1 MSDAEALHESDSPTA
16 PAPLSGPTY
25 ALSPAPVWYGVLAV
39 IVCGLIEAR
48 YLNRGISLLDEGW
61 AMYAAMQLHMGGTLY
76 RDIFWVFPPAHVF
89 TAWLGYAISPDG
101 ILFTRTL
108 YGCWTVA
115 LCLSCFQLGRR
126 IMPSRFALLGALLLA
141 FAAPRTHTMQ
151 LLFGYRYL
159 VLAMLA
165 LLAFHYR
172 LRTGDSRWM
181 LVAGVMAGIAVSFR
195 LTPGFAVSVG
205 IGFGV
210 MLATRDWRRWLGDW
224 VRFGAGI
231 SIVMLPVLAWFA
243 YSVGLAQFAQE
254 VVVHPLEMLQALPL
268 PTLFF
273 PRHWDRILIGRAFYR
288 FEFRLY
294 SALYLMYG
302 VALLITWLR
311 CFRAGRPFPHA
322 FLGSLV
328 IFGAVFYIRSHG
340 RADEA
345 HLDSTIPPI
354 CILLAHASSTMFAR
368 LRSLPGLAARKF
380 RHAAT
385 AFCGVVLCGWILLL
399 SSDQKLINAYNGF
412 ERIDGLADAIYIS
425 PDEATMIA
433 RLTQTIASE
442 SQPGD
447 VILDLSP
454 SPFLYVLAQRRGP
467 GYRDTVIP
475 GTFYDADD
483 EEAFVKRLEA
493 TPPKL
498 AIWPH
503 KIFDDMQERSLS
515 TVAPRL
521 VDWVRQN
528 YEPVMR
534 QERFSLLKYV
544 GSD

>member
-1 MSDAEALHESDSPTA
+1 MSDAETSHESESSTA
-16 PAPLSGPTY
+16 PVPRFGATH
-25 ALSPAPVWYGVLAV
+25 ALSPAPLGYGVLVV

-76 RDIFWVFPPAHVF
+76 SDIFWVFPPAHVF
-89 TAWLGYAISPDG
+89 TAWLGYAIAPGG
-101 ILFTRTL
+101 ILFTRSL
-108 YGCWTVA
+108 YGVWTVA

-181 LVAGVMAGIAVSFR
+181 LAAGVMAGIAVCFR

-210 MLATRDWRRWLGDW
+210 MLATRDWRRWFGDW
-224 VRFGAGI
+224 ARFGAGI
-231 SIVMLPVLAWFA
+231 SIVVVPVLAWFSN
-243 YSVGLAQFAQE
+243 SVGLSQFVQE

-273 PRHWDRILIGRAFYR
+273 PRHWDRILIGRAFLR

-294 SALYLMYG
+294 SGLYFIYAA
-302 VALLITWLR
+302 ALLFTWLR
-311 CFRAGRPFPHA
+311 CFRLGRPYPHA

-354 CILLAHASSTMFAR
+354 CILLAHASSTVFAR
-368 LRSLPGLAARKF
+368 LRSWPRLARLPWK
-380 RHAAT
+380 HAAT

-399 SSDQKLINAYNGF
+399 TSDQKLINTYDGF

-425 PDEATMIA
+425 PNEARMIA

-442 SQPGD
+442 SQSDD

-454 SPFLYVLAQRRGP
+454 SPYFYVLTQRRGP
-467 GYRDTVIP
+467 GHRDTVIP

-493 TPPKL
+493 APPKL

-503 KIFDDMQERSLS
+503 EIFDDMQERSLS

-521 VDWVRQN
+521 VDWVRRN
-528 YEPVMR
+528 YEPVMH

-544 GSD
+544 GSN